1 MTASGS
7 TAGEEGEGAEEG
19 DGAKEGEGEDVT
31 GYDGGGGDGASSDG
45 AAADGAGAAGAAGHT
60 FRSVRACAHCV
71 QWILSIS
78 RFCS

>member
-19 DGAKEGEGEDVT
+19 DGAKEGEGEDVK
-31 GYDGGGGDGASSDG
+31 GDDGGGSDGASSDG
-45 AAADGAGAAGAAGHT
+45 AAADGGAAAAGHT
-60 FRSVRACAHCV
+60 FRSVRACAHCM
-71 QWILSIS
+71 QRILSIS